1 MEYWFSYLMSC
12 FHMAFQNAAFFMAT
26 VRNDLFLLDGRQFA
40 ALVFGVVGVIVI
52 LFAALIRTSLRL
64 RRSAVALRSLS
75 DDLAQVTQDL
85 NVERLWRLAG
95 GDGTERP
102 SAESLKELYRIL
114 ARHHDDASYMA

>member
-1 MEYWFSYLMSC
+1 
-12 FHMAFQNAAFFMAT
+12 MAT
-26 VRNDLFLLDGRQFA
+26 VQKDLSLLDVRQFT
-40 ALVFGVVGVIVI
+40 ALVLGIGGVIVI

-64 RRSAVALRSLS
+64 RRSAFAIRSLN

-85 NVERLWRLAG
+85 NVERVWRLAG

-114 ARHHDDASYMA
+114 ARHHDDVSYMV

>member
-26 VRNDLFLLDGRQFA
+26 VRNDLFLLDGRQFT
-40 ALVFGVVGVIVI
+40 ALVLGVVGVIVI

>member
-26 VRNDLFLLDGRQFA
+26 VRNDLFLLDIRQFA

>member
-40 ALVFGVVGVIVI
+40 ALVLGVVGVIVI

>member
-1 MEYWFSYLMSC
+1 
-12 FHMAFQNAAFFMAT
+12 MAT

>member
-1 MEYWFSYLMSC
+1 MEDWFSYLMSC
-12 FHMAFQNAAFFMAT
+12 FHMAFQNAVFFMAT
-26 VRNDLFLLDGRQFA
+26 VQKDLSLLDVRQFT
-40 ALVFGVVGVIVI
+40 ALVLGIGGVIVI

-64 RRSAVALRSLS
+64 RRSAFAIRSLN

-85 NVERLWRLAG
+85 NVERVWRLAG

-114 ARHHDDASYMA
+114 ARHHDDVSYMV